1 MFVDMRGSTNLG
13 ERVLAYDVV
22 FILNRFFT
30 ELSNALAAHHGHYAQ
45 FAGDGLMALYGLEPS
60 ASHTPAAMHWPGAA
74 DMFRRIEQL
83 NQQFQRNSTKAY
95 KWASVFTVATP
106 SSAPWDRHARPC

>member
-30 ELSNALAAHHGHYAQ
+30 ELSSALADSHGHYAQ
-45 FAGDGLMALYGLEPS
+45 FAGDGLMALYGLDPR
-60 ASHTPAAMHWPGAA
+60 A
-74 DMFRRIEQL
+74 
-83 NQQFQRNSTKAY
+83 
-95 KWASVFTVATP
+95 
-106 SSAPWDRHARPC
+106 